1 MLNQPTQ
8 SRRTIM
14 LKIENLAVSK
24 ELGRA
29 EMGAIV
35 GGASIFQ
42 NNGINANSISG
53 FAFASPQTNVAPV
66 TQVDASQ
73 HTDVDV
79 KNITKSLSSV
89 GSLLGGVAV

>member
-1 MLNQPTQ
+1 
-8 SRRTIM
+8 M

-35 GGASIFQ
+35 GGAGIFQ
-42 NNGINANSISG
+42 NNGVNYNSISC

-73 HTDVDV
+73 HIDVDV

>member
-1 MLNQPTQ
+1 
-8 SRRTIM
+8 M

-42 NNGINANSISG
+42 NNGINANSITG
-53 FAFASPQTNVAPV
+53 FAFASPQINVAPV

-73 HTDVDV
+73 YTKVDLTNV
-79 KNITKSLSSV
+79 TKSIDAI
-89 GSLLGGVAV
+89 GSLLHGVKA

>member
-14 LKIENLAVSK
+14 LKIDNLAVSK

-79 KNITKSLSSV
+79 KNITKSLSSI

>member
-1 MLNQPTQ
+1 
-8 SRRTIM
+8 M

-53 FAFASPQTNVAPV
+53 FAFASPQSNVAPV

>member
-1 MLNQPTQ
+1 
-8 SRRTIM
+8 M

-35 GGASIFQ
+35 GGTSIFQ
-42 NNGINANSISG
+42 NNGINANVNGG
-53 FAFASPQTNVAPV
+53 FAFASPQTNIAPV

-79 KNITKSLSSV
+79 KNITKSLAAV
-89 GSLLGGVAV
+89 GSLLGGVAL

>member
-1 MLNQPTQ
+1 
-8 SRRTIM
+8 M
-14 LKIENLAVSK
+14 LKIDNLAVSK

>member
-1 MLNQPTQ
+1 
-8 SRRTIM
+8 M
-14 LKIENLAVSK
+14 LKIVNLAVSK

-89 GSLLGGVAV
+89 GSLLGGVAL

>member
-1 MLNQPTQ
+1 
-8 SRRTIM
+8 M

-42 NNGINANSISG
+42 NNGINSNYNSG
-53 FAFASPQTNVAPV
+53 FSFASPQTNVAPV

-89 GSLLGGVAV
+89 GSLLGGVVL

>member
-1 MLNQPTQ
+1 
-8 SRRTIM
+8 M

-35 GGASIFQ
+35 GGNAAAFG
-42 NNGINANSISG
+42 GINTNYNGG
-53 FAFASPQTNVAPV
+53 FSFASPQTIVNPV
-66 TQVDASQ
+66 TAVDAST

-79 KNITKSLSSV
+79 KNITKSVDAV
-89 GSLLGGVAV
+89 GSLLSGLKV

>member
-1 MLNQPTQ
+1 
-8 SRRTIM
+8 M

-42 NNGINANSISG
+42 NNGINYNSISG

-66 TQVDASQ
+66 TLPPL
-73 HTDVDV
+73 
-79 KNITKSLSSV
+79 ITFVPLQRQR
-89 GSLLGGVAV
+89 

>member
-1 MLNQPTQ
+1 
-8 SRRTIM
+8 M

-79 KNITKSLSSV
+79 KNITKSLSSI

>member
-1 MLNQPTQ
+1 
-8 SRRTIM
+8 M
-14 LKIENLAVSK
+14 LKIDNLAVSK

-42 NNGINANSISG
+42 NNGINSNYNSG
-53 FAFASPQTNVAPV
+53 FSFASPQTNVAPV

-89 GSLLGGVAV
+89 GSLLGGVVL